1 MKVFE
6 SLPSFPSFVILIIA
20 FVILLFLVFITSY
33 VKAPPDMAF
42 IKLSAENPRLY
53 RRRDESGFC
62 FSFPD
67 NGKECLNFL
76 KKEPFF
82 HTVINVTG
90 GRKGCHVPLNIH
102 RYQAG
107 GRTLCVLGQCLRMFK
122 QHAQRHKFLYQE
134 PYDGP

>member
-76 KKEPFF
+76 K
-82 HTVINVTG
+82 
-90 GRKGCHVPLNIH
+90 R
-102 RYQAG
+102 
-107 GRTLCVLGQCLRMFK
+107 QCLRMFK